1 MHYQSIFKA
10 GSFNG
15 KTVIITGGGSGIGR
29 CTAHELAS
37 LGAKVIL
44 LGRNRDKLD
53 TVLGEL
59 HQDGYQAYAYAL
71 DIRDE
76 PAVINTVAQIL
87 AELGPVHALVNNAGG
102 QFPSPLE
109 HISANGF
116 KAVLDTNLTGGF
128 LLARELFKSCFKVR
142 GGVIVNITADFHNG
156 MPLMAHSGAARAG
169 MANLTQSAAWEWGP
183 YGVRSNNVAPGWVA
197 SSGLDSYD
205 EKFQQKLRQ
214 IQKQVPLQRLATE
227 AEISAA
233 ICFLLSDAA
242 AFINGITLRV
252 DGGSS
257 LASPAAIAPL
267 RQQPDAQQQVFNGFH
282 RAVSPL
288 CLEERGL
295 EERALQEK
303 NLEERSPQEEDLQEQ
318 QHHD

>member
-10 GSFNG
+10 DSFEG
-15 KTVIITGGGSGIGR
+15 KTVIVTGSGSGIGR

-37 LGAKVIL
+37 LGAKVVLI
-44 LGRNRDKLD
+44 GRSREKLD

-59 HQDGYQAYAYAL
+59 HQDGFEGFAYAL

-76 PAVINTVAQIL
+76 QAVTETVKQIIS
-87 AELGPVHALVNNAGG
+87 ELGQVHALVNNAGG

-109 HISANGF
+109 HISAKGF

-128 LLARELFKSCFKVR
+128 LLARELFKACFKAH

-169 MANLTQSAAWEWGP
+169 MANLSQSAAWEWGP
-183 YGVRSNNVAPGWVA
+183 YGVRTNNVAPGWVA

-205 EKFQQKLRQ
+205 ERFHQKLRQ
-214 IQKQVPLQRLATE
+214 IQQQVPLKRLATE

-252 DGGSS
+252 DGGAS

-267 RQQPDAQQQVFNGFH
+267 PEQQGQAQPVVFNGFH
-282 RAVSPL
+282 RAVSPQ
-288 CLEERGL
+288 C
-295 EERALQEK
+295 LQEK
-303 NLEERSPQEEDLQEQ
+303 SLEENGLEKELTEQ

>member
-1 MHYQSIFKA
+1 MNYQSIFTA
-10 GSFNG
+10 GSFNN

-44 LGRNRDKLD
+44 LGRSQQKLD
-53 TVLGEL
+53 AVLDEL
-59 HQDGYQAYAYAL
+59 HQDGYQAFAYSL

-76 PAVINTVAQIL
+76 QAVISTIKQIL
-87 AELGPVHALVNNAGG
+87 SDLGQVHALVNNAGG

-109 HISANGF
+109 HISVNGF

-128 LLARELFKSCFKVR
+128 ILSRELFNSCFKQH

-183 YGVRSNNVAPGWVA
+183 YGVRTNNVAPGWVA

-205 EKFQQKLRQ
+205 EKFQQKLRE

-242 AFINGITLRV
+242 AFINGITLKV
-252 DGGSS
+252 DGGAS

-267 RQQPDAQQQVFNGFH
+267 HKQVASQQQVFDGFH
-282 RAVSPL
+282 RSEPPVF
-288 CLEERGL
+288 
-295 EERALQEK
+295 LQETPRK
-303 NLEERSPQEEDLQEQ
+303 EKPEQEQ
-318 QHHD
+318 ANHD